1 MTGGQ
6 PHPGLPVDGMG
17 WEAPEVSIEN
27 IVKAV
32 GVRFIRKINP
42 MNIKKSG
49 EIFKEALEFNGVAVV
64 ISQYPCML
72 IKRSHKAK
80 GYLEVKQDKCDN
92 CAVCIEDLAC
102 TAIYKDDEGSVQID
116 NKLCNGCNVCV
127 QVCPEK
133 AIGVKK

>member
-1 MTGGQ
+1 M
-6 PHPGLPVDGMG
+6 V

-32 GVRFIRKINP
+32 CVRFIRKINP

-49 EIFKEALEFNGVAVV
+49 EIFKEALEFNRVAVV

-72 IKRSHKAK
+72 IKRSRKAK
-80 GYLEVKQDKCDN
+80 GYLEVKKDKCE
-92 CAVCIEDLAC
+92 VCIEDLAC

-116 NKLCNGCNVCV
+116 NKLCNGCNICV
-127 QVCPEK
+127 QLCPER